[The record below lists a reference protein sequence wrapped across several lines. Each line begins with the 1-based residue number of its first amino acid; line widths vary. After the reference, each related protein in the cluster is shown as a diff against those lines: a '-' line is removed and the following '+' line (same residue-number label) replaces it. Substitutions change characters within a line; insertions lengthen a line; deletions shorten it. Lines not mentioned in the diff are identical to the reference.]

1 MSVAALS
8 LWLSKLC
15 ACRGW
20 LAGRLRNGWACRS
33 WRGEEEEAA
42 SFTTY
47 EDVAFAFL
55 CMFQQG
61 QLRGNAT
68 LRE

>member
-33 WRGEEEEAA
+33 WRGEEEEEAA

-47 EDVAFAFL
+47 EDVVFVFL
-55 CMFQQG
+55 SMFQQG
-61 QLRGNAT
+61 QIRCNAA
-68 LRE
+68 L